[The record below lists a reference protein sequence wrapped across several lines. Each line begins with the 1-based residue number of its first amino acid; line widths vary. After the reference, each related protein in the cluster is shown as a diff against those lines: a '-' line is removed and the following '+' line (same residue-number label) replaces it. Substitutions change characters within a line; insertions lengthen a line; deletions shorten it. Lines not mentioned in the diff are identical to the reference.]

1 MPWCISDRLQA
12 WLCVPWVT
20 VVDAARWSTSLHH
33 ATHVRS
39 RETRLRHACGAASLA
54 STATFLNA
62 KGEPWRCES
71 TRALLSEGWCPGRPL
86 CLHPLRKFA
95 RETREEADARR
106 RWGSEISGRQ
116 GENRRCRGACGGWPR
131 PGTGTRRPGS
141 REHGVSHLLP
151 PRVLFP
157 VVTLRC
163 MSDEGRPAPSR
174 VSLMGACPLQSQTS
188 AQRVCGDP
196 ATVRAGFPPTAA
208 PAAPHTGER
217 RARLP
222 VREQRGPQKRC
233 PGGRTEMPA
242 LRGPHGHR
250 TCPHGDCFAERAAGV
265 GTKAVALDFA
275 RGREKRCGLGA
286 SRSRLSQRPGPSPV
300 P

>member
-1 MPWCISDRLQA
+1 MPVEDG
-12 WLCVPWVT
+12 
-20 VVDAARWSTSLHH
+20 AARS
-33 ATHVRS
+33 AGDKGRIEDAVRI
-39 RETRLRHACGAASLA
+39 A
-54 STATFLNA
+54 
-62 KGEPWRCES
+62 
-71 TRALLSEGWCPGRPL
+71 
-86 CLHPLRKFA
+86 
-95 RETREEADARR
+95 
-106 RWGSEISGRQ
+106 GSG
-116 GENRRCRGACGGWPR
+116 PR

-141 REHGVSHLLP
+141 REHEVSHLLP
-151 PRVLFP
+151 PRELFLIIM
-157 VVTLRC
+157 LRC
-163 MSDEGRPAPSR
+163 VSDEGRPAPSR
-174 VSLMGACPLQSQTS
+174 VSPMGACPLQSQTS

-196 ATVRAGFPPTAA
+196 AMVTAGFPPTAA
-208 PAAPHTGER
+208 PAAPHIGEH

-242 LRGPHGHR
+242 LRGPHGPR